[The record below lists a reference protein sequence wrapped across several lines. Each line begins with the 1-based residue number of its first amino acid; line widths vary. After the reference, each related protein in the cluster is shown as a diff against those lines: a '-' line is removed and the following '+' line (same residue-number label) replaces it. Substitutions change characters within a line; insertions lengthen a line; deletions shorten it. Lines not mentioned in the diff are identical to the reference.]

1 MNAVL
6 IKKDIN
12 FELKNLYQ
20 DIENIKSN
28 VDIFEKLLKKQLNK
42 ELLFNQN

>member
-1 MNAVL
+1 MSTVL
-6 IKKDIN
+6 AEKDVN
-12 FELKNLYQ
+12 FELKNLYE

-28 VDIFEKLLKKQLNK
+28 IDIFEKLLNKQFDD